1 MFDPLSELLIRIL
14 DESNNTD
21 SNSTDSNSTD
31 TGDAGGNDG
40 GDGADGNTG
49 FPFQDGLMAY
59 QKWGYVILAFLILF
73 CLCFSWRCCKRR
85 RDRRNLQLDS
95 ARADNVLGDMA
106 MVPTDEIDEDA
117 ELL

>member
-1 MFDPLSELLIRIL
+1 MFDPLSESLIRIL
-14 DESNNTD
+14 DESNSND

-31 TGDAGGNDG
+31 TGDAG
-40 GDGADGNTG
+40 NTG
-49 FPFQDGLMAY
+49 FPFQDELMAY